1 MIFTNIESNCRLFYL
16 SGAIKFGDPLT
27 LEMTKLLVRKL
38 ACCEMPFQCAHG
50 RPVLT
55 PLLELTEVSPN
66 VSSLR
71 EGRIT
76 Q

>member
-1 MIFTNIESNCRLFYL
+1 MILLKLNVVYL

-27 LEMTKLLVRKL
+27 LEMSKLLIKKL

-50 RPVLT
+50 RPVVT
-55 PLLELTEVSPN
+55 PLLELTELCPN
-66 VSSLR
+66 VSSP
-71 EGRIT
+71 EEPT